1 MNRVEDL
8 KQVADEMLGGLT
20 PSEGSF
26 QRILNAR
33 TAPVKR
39 HSFSLQRAAA
49 LACAFLLVAASG
61 YFALRPEEAA
71 LPEMATM
78 SAGVPYAAMEE
89 SKTAVALAVPRG
101 SVTLSKDTSPAYLG
115 LWAQGKGANFP
126 MVAAEGRYYRLLT
139 NPTSIDADML
149 GASLGSVNAFT
160 DEPAL
165 EDASSKV
172 VSNIVPEGTPV
183 YQVRGMENAAAAA
196 MVEGEL
202 RVFQRV
208 SFSGNAVL
216 GGERLTDTLGS
227 GSIKALQLSGVGTV
241 TDPAAIDTLMGILG
255 NAVYKGSGSK
265 STKQALLIEYDN
277 HIVLQL
283 GVKDTSLIGCGTF
296 SCPDFI
302 TAFADSASAG
312 Q

>member
-20 PSEGSF
+20 PSDGSF
-26 QRILNAR
+26 QHILNAG
-33 TAPVKR
+33 TAPR
-39 HSFSLQRAAA
+39 RRASFSLRRAAA
-49 LACAFLLVAASG
+49 LACAFVLVTVSG
-61 YFALRPEEAA
+61 YFALRPEERV
-71 LPEMATM
+71 LPEMSTM
-78 SAGVPYAAMEE
+78 SAGTPCMLDAEAQ
-89 SKTAVALAVPRG
+89 KVAAVPRG
-101 SVTLSKDTSPAYLG
+101 SVTLTKNTSSSPLG
-115 LWAQGKGANFP
+115 LWAKGKGANFP
-126 MVAAEGRYYRLLT
+126 LVAAEGRYYRLLT

-149 GASLGSVNAFT
+149 GASLGNVDAFT

-165 EDASSKV
+165 QDASGHV

-196 MVEGEL
+196 MVDGEL

-208 SFSGNAVL
+208 SFGGSAVL
-216 GGERLTDTLGS
+216 GGEKLVDTLGT
-227 GSIKALQLSGVGTV
+227 GSIRAMQLSGVGTV
-241 TDPAAIDTLMGILG
+241 TDPNAIDTLMGILSG
-255 NAVYKGSGSK
+255 AVYKGSGSK
-265 STKQALLIEYDN
+265 SAKQTLLIEYDN

-283 GVKDTSLIGCGTF
+283 GVKDSALIGCGTF

-302 TAFADSASAG
+302 TAFADSVG